1 MHNAFVKVATVWSS
15 DRQQKHFSST
25 SSSFFFFLPP
35 LTKFD
40 GDQITE
46 DITKTLQHI
55 CGDRELRFCF
65 MIFFK
70 IDTF

>member
-1 MHNAFVKVATVWSS
+1 MPLSKWPLCGALTASRNTFLLLLLL
-15 DRQQKHFSST
+15 
-25 SSSFFFFLPP
+25 FFFFLPP